1 MDIWGD
7 CKDSEGNITQ
17 THVPESKKK
26 KEETWTKTGEGIL
39 DQQLD
44 PAKLVPLL
52 TQALKEAIAK
62 IETLETKVAAL
73 ESA

>member
-1 MDIWGD
+1 MDIYGNCTD
-7 CKDSEGNITQ
+7 NEGNITQ
-17 THVPESKKK
+17 THVPESKK
-26 KEETWTKTGEGIL
+26 EENETWVKVGETIK

-44 PAKLVPLL
+44 TGKLVPLL

-73 ESA
+73 GG